1 MAEKS
6 SAMKMLDF
14 EQAGWAEAG
23 IAFQNL
29 FMKFWRRHENLKFY
43 LMSTYI
49 YIVFLIYKNLKL
61 YIFKCTNSPPISALL
76 TKLKSIDPF
85 CPLQCKV
92 CMDVQRSCMNN
103 LYIKM

>member
-43 LMSTYI
+43 LMCPH
-49 YIVFLIYKNLKL
+49 
-61 YIFKCTNSPPISALL
+61 IFTSYSYFMKI
-76 TKLKSIDPF
+76 
-85 CPLQCKV
+85 
-92 CMDVQRSCMNN
+92 
-103 LYIKM
+103 